1 LAKWSTGDGGEV
13 VWPEEVS
20 TEESRDVSEEEVA
33 SEESSGVSE
42 EVEVSVGL
50 GKEWRLMIDNAVD
63 TLWQKAPTANLT
75 VAWQQR
81 QQSPPKKDSNVD
93 RLIQFV
99 AGQLFFDPH
108 DLDAL
113 PIWYLT
119 HHTHLRRVSHHP
131 LTLTCGHRHRQRLH
145 NLMLVISL
153 AHEHGGN
160 FSNFELVARGGDCP
174 CDWTYCFGVVTCTTS
189 HPDYPYLNPAYVQW
203 FDVRDGPWTAA
214 DDRVSAYVS
223 YARGLPW
230 KERASV
236 AVFRGTL
243 NHMTTVQGLPGDPFL
258 LRLNATNLYQYGRG
272 KLMTLRQETGNSSQY
287 LDVNMDAGPG
297 ETFAGLHVDQPHHLD
312 LREQARRFKYA
323 VVIEGSCGWADRLKW
338 VLALGLVPILQV
350 PSARILFHSL
360 FPVKRRHC

>member
-1 LAKWSTGDGGEV
+1 MFLSF
-13 VWPEEVS
+13 S
-20 TEESRDVSEEEVA
+20 
-33 SEESSGVSE
+33 
-42 EVEVSVGL
+42 L
-50 GKEWRLMIDNAVD
+50 
-63 TLWQKAPTANLT
+63 
-75 VAWQQR
+75 
-81 QQSPPKKDSNVD
+81 PPS
-93 RLIQFV
+93 
-99 AGQLFFDPH
+99 
-108 DLDAL
+108 L
-113 PIWYLT
+113 P
-119 HHTHLRRVSHHP
+119 R
-131 LTLTCGHRHRQRLH
+131 GNRHRQRLH

-153 AHEHGGN
+153 AHKHGGN

-174 CDWTYCFGVVTCTTS
+174 CDWTYCFGAVTCMTS
-189 HPDYPYLNPAYVQW
+189 HPDYQYLNPAYVQW
-203 FDVRDGPWTAA
+203 FDQRDGQWTAA

-258 LRLNATNLYQYGRG
+258 LLLNATNLHQYGRG

-287 LDVNMDAGPG
+287 LDVNMDAGQ
-297 ETFAGLHVDQPHHLD
+297 TFAGLHVDQPRHLD

-350 PSARILFHSL
+350 PSARLFHSHPMKMAL
-360 FPVKRRHC
+360 LTQEVACVQETRCVEWYTPMLQPWVHYLPVDGQLNDLVAVIKWAQQNDDAVWRMSQAGMEFATNVISRVGMVYYTQRLIRGYVERLHEANRPSAPLPHMTLWRRPGHKV